1 MGCHDEKDC
10 LTCHDDLRCDDLRCD
25 GQPKHKDSKDM
36 IGLRTFV
43 ECLYDVDPE
52 MEVSNG
58 NLVPEGQTHAKTT

>member
-1 MGCHDEKDC
+1 
-10 LTCHDDLRCDDLRCD
+10 
-25 GQPKHKDSKDM
+25 M